1 MSAVFDAARPCLVG
15 RRVTNWLVLAGGRGT
30 RFGQP
35 KIFAEFGPGTFLSH
49 CLAVIAGCSEPGDRV
64 IVSVADDS
72 DAGTIDRV
80 ADSAADAPFEN
91 GVTLSVVGDRL
102 AEAGPA
108 HAIGVAADATLKD
121 GGDIV
126 IMAVDMLGVRAKH
139 LAALRAH
146 VRASAA
152 NAQPSVVVARRG
164 DRPHWTLAAIPECLA
179 PKVVRDAES
188 VSSLQSLYLLNPVL
202 YVDIEANALL
212 DVNTPSLV
220 PPLPERPD
228 R

>member
-1 MSAVFDAARPCLVG
+1 M
-15 RRVTNWLVLAGGRGT
+15 TNWLVLAGGRGT
-30 RFGQP
+30 RFGKP

-49 CLAVIAGCSEPGDRV
+49 CLGVIAGCSERGDRV
-64 IVSVADDS
+64 IVSVADESDS
-72 DAGTIDRV
+72 DTIEGV
-80 ADSAADAPFEN
+80 AESTADAPFES

-102 AEAGPA
+102 AGAGPA
-108 HAIGVAADATLKD
+108 HAVGVAAEATLKD

-152 NAQPSVVVARRG
+152 EAQPSVVVARRG
-164 DRPHWTLAAIPECLA
+164 ERAHWTLAAIPRGLA
-179 PKVVRDAES
+179 PKVVRDSES

-202 YVDIEANALL
+202 YVDIEADALL
-212 DVNTPSLV
+212 DVNTPSLM
-220 PPLPERPD
+220 PPLPDRPD

>member
-1 MSAVFDAARPCLVG
+1 M
-15 RRVTNWLVLAGGRGT
+15 TNWLVLAGGRGT

>member
-1 MSAVFDAARPCLVG
+1 M
-15 RRVTNWLVLAGGRGT
+15 TNWLVLAGGRGT

-49 CLAVIAGCSEPGDRV
+49 CLAVIADCSEPGDRV

-108 HAIGVAADATLKD
+108 HAIGVAADATLKE

-139 LAALRAH
+139 LATLRAH
-146 VRASAA
+146 VRGSAA
-152 NAQPSVVVARRG
+152 KAQPSVVVARRG